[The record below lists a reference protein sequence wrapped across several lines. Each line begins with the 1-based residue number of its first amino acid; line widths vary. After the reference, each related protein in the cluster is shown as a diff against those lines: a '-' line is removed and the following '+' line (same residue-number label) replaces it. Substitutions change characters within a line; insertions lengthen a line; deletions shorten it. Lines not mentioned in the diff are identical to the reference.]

1 MASNFGELVLVVG
14 DHFIPT
20 RSHSIPP
27 QFTRMLLPGKMQHV
41 ICTGNLGGYY
51 YESEEYQRLKE
62 LVGGGSANVHCVAGE
77 YDFLSSFPVAS
88 VANASSGTTAAIMS
102 PSFPET
108 KVIQLGQFR
117 VGIIGGHQVV
127 PHGELHALSMT
138 RRKLNVD
145 ILVCGW
151 KRQEGVVEFDGGY
164 YIFPG
169 SITGAYSASEPNS
182 RPSFI
187 LLAVQNDKIVCYVY
201 KLKENAEV
209 DVSKT
214 EFSKKHYIGI

>member
-77 YDFLSSFPVAS
+77 YDFLSSFPAAS
-88 VANASSGTTAAIMS
+88 VANASSGTPAAIMS

-151 KRQEGVVEFDGGY
+151 KRQEGVVEFDGAFY
-164 YIFPG
+164 AYLKECDCHIFFMHG
-169 SITGAYSASEPNS
+169 
-182 RPSFI
+182 
-187 LLAVQNDKIVCYVY
+187 IVCR
-201 KLKENAEV
+201 L
-209 DVSKT
+209 DQ
-214 EFSKKHYIGI
+214 